1 MPSNL
6 GRMAVSIRF
15 FQRQGLPGVVAVAA
29 GVVDSLAS
37 TAVQLILLGLLLLF
51 SSASL
56 DLHLHTPDAS
66 SLRLLWILLGLLVVA
81 GLVVGLVGRIRR
93 AIVDRVRLWWPQV
106 RSSVG
111 GLRSTEKL
119 ALLIGGNLATEVLFA
134 AALGLFARGLGA
146 HISLASL
153 LVINMSVSL
162 LASFIPVP
170 GGVGV
175 VEFGL
180 TLGLT
185 SAGMAQEPAL
195 AAVLL
200 YRIST
205 FYLPPTWGFFAM
217 RWLQRN
223 RYL

>member
-1 MPSNL
+1 
-6 GRMAVSIRF
+6 
-15 FQRQGLPGVVAVAA
+15 
-29 GVVDSLAS
+29 
-37 TAVQLILLGLLLLF
+37 
-51 SSASL
+51 
-56 DLHLHTPDAS
+56 
-66 SLRLLWILLGLLVVA
+66 
-81 GLVVGLVGRIRR
+81 
-93 AIVDRVRLWWPQV
+93 
-106 RSSVG
+106 VG

-200 YRIST
+200 YRMST